1 MGLILLTFLVCYWYI
16 WVPIVV
22 AILII
27 STMIKFR

>member
-1 MGLILLTFLVCYWYI
+1 MGLILLSLLIYYWYI